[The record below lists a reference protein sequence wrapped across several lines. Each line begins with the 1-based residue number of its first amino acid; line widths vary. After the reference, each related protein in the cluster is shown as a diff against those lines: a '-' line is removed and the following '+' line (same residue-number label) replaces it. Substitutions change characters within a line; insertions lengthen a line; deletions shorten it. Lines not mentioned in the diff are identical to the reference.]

1 MTQTQQL
8 RFPDQGALVAAAA
21 ERLTSVIVE
30 AQARRGTARI
40 VLTGGGA
47 GIALLSALRDAPRSG
62 ASCVEATGDEAS
74 GVEATGDTAAGGVG
88 IDWKRIEFYWGDERF
103 LPPSD
108 PERNEVQ
115 ARKALLDHVPVDH
128 MLVHPMPTDSGQFA
142 GDVDAA
148 AEFYRQ
154 HLPTTPLSG
163 ADADGPLFDV
173 HLLGMGGEGHVN
185 SIFPDSPAVH
195 EAAATVVAVRNC
207 PKPPPTR
214 ITMTLPLVRRA
225 SQVWLLVAGAE
236 KAEAAAAAINGADEV
251 DIPSAGALGLEQT
264 LWFLDEAAA
273 AGL

>member
-1 MTQTQQL
+1 MTETQLL
-8 RFPDQGALVAAAA
+8 RFPDQQTLVADAAQ
-21 ERLTSVIVE
+21 RLTAAIAD
-30 AQARRGTARI
+30 AQAQRGIARI

-47 GIALLSALRDAPRSG
+47 GIALLAKLRESA
-62 ASCVEATGDEAS
+62 EA
-74 GVEATGDTAAGGVG
+74 
-88 IDWKRIEFYWGDERF
+88 IDWQRIEFFWGDERF

-128 MLVHPMPTDSGQFA
+128 MNVHPMPTDSGQFA

-148 AEFYRQ
+148 AEFYRL
-154 HLPTTPLSG
+154 HLPTPAVA
-163 ADADGPLFDV
+163 ADATGTGGAAGAGDAAVAPLFDV

-185 SIFPDSPAVH
+185 SIFPDTPAVH
-195 EAAATVVAVRNC
+195 EAEATVVAVRNC

-225 SQVWLLVAGAE
+225 AQVWLLVAGAE
-236 KAEAAAAAINGADEV
+236 KAEAAAAAIHGASPV
-251 DIPSAGALGLEQT
+251 DIPSAGAIGLERT

-273 AGL
+273 AGV

>member
-21 ERLTSVIVE
+21 ERLTSVIVD
-30 AQARRGTARI
+30 AQAQRGAARI

-47 GIALLSALRDAPRSG
+47 GIALLAALR
-62 ASCVEATGDEAS
+62 ETGQ
-74 GVEATGDTAAGGVG
+74 AAG

-154 HLPTTPLSG
+154 HLPTTPLAG
-163 ADADGPLFDV
+163 AGADGPLFDV